1 MSLQK
6 KGGQGLAPALHS
18 LCASQVQRV
27 SPLHAAAQGLTSSVS
42 AARVACSMLGP
53 LRPTKPCTAW
63 SAMAALYSP
72 KPGCL
77 NMCELPSHL
86 LQAYDHGLDQQ
97 EEEEEPEFSDDEQ
110 VGWRCCC
117 LPC

>member
-1 MSLQK
+1 
-6 KGGQGLAPALHS
+6 
-18 LCASQVQRV
+18 
-27 SPLHAAAQGLTSSVS
+27 
-42 AARVACSMLGP
+42 
-53 LRPTKPCTAW
+53 
-63 SAMAALYSP
+63 
-72 KPGCL
+72 
-77 NMCELPSHL
+77 MCELPSHL